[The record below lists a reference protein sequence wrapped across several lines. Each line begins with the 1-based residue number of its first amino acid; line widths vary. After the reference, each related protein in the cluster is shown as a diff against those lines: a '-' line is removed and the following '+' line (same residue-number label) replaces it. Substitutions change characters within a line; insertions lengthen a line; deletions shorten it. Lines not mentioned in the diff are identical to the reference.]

1 MARAA
6 CVSPAYGRRVQ
17 VSSLYVCV
25 CCISPQTLPLSLEPH
40 QLVGTPLAAVH
51 YFVEYTVHTMLESD
65 MAHAFLTDS
74 NRGMT
79 ATDTQKNMVYV
90 VAKAM
95 QQPCSPEEFGVA
107 LAKKFVDSY
116 PLVSKA
122 KVAVEMAPWR
132 RLNVSGQVSTVR
144 LFNVSSLPDRA
155 SHPHTSLLVIPESR
169 TTTTDSS

>member
-1 MARAA
+1 MAATLGEHQHGKSRVRVAR
-6 CVSPAYGRRVQ
+6 VWKKGSGQQPTFVLVAYPP
-17 VSSLYVCV
+17 SN
-25 CCISPQTLPLSLEPH
+25 PPLSLGAH

-132 RLNVSGQVSTVR
+132 RLNVNGQVSTVR
-144 LFNVSSLPDRA
+144 FFNLPSLPTTCIP
-155 SHPHTSLLVIPESR
+155 PHTFL
-169 TTTTDSS
+169 